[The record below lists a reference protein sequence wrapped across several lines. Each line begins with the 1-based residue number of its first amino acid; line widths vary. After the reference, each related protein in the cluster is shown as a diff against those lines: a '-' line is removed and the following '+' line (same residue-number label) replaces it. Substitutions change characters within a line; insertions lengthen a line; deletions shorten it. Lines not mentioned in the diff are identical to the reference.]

1 MLKKEKK
8 KYSKE
13 EIDKILDIQ
22 DNIKKKKKEIKA
34 LENEKNLYLLDN
46 SKYIFDYFESKKQ
59 ISSGD
64 QVQNV
69 KVLNSFF
76 KVKLMLSACARM
88 TGTRMH
94 VAAMVMSS
102 VFQIFLVSF
111 TIFIS
116 SSL

>member
-1 MLKKEKK
+1 MRPTKQSSWSLASDGIGNLLFARSSIKEAPGK
-8 KYSKE
+8 SE
-13 EIDKILDIQ
+13 MSCL
-22 DNIKKKKKEIKA
+22 A
-34 LENEKNLYLLDN
+34 
-46 SKYIFDYFESKKQ
+46 
-59 ISSGD
+59 SSS
-64 QVQNV
+64 
-69 KVLNSFF
+69 LNSFF